1 MPGYQ
6 NQGYTSGYQGQEY
19 GSNYGQVYN
28 SGYQG
33 QTYGSQRYGTGYQSQ
48 SSPTD
53 YLSYM
58 AMFGNM
64 EQVQGMLGEGM
75 AEVFS
80 QERLEAIQSARERA
94 ARERAE
100 LAAERQQATRN
111 AEGAQAAPNAEAA
124 QSAPNAEGQQATSEV
139 SQAEVG
145 SNPPTSEIVET
156 NPASQSGQSASQSG
170 EPIVGEQPGPETGA
184 SQQQGGAIGG
194 EANQASGEAS
204 NVNMQ
209 SKQEALPPSHMTE
222 QSQIPRKRPNIV
234 FLVYRNGLQQK
245 SNPGAQGQQIQTIKV
260 QSIRSNINNT
270 PQTSNVAKK
279 RKTITKVKKQLL
291 KKKALSGSQAGQVL
305 EKAATKKVN
314 QEFNTKSSMA
324 MTESGIPYIQ
334 KDALST
340 NLVVPKANPGEPYSV
355 SGVTKTDPGAPNADP
370 GAPNEPWEQ
379 TYLVESNR
387 LPLFKQLPKRVV
399 ESVYQQSVPA
409 PDTSRSYS
417 SQPSNPSYQ
426 PTGQNQ
432 PKFYRGEYRKLL
444 FFLLNW
450 FQETGST
457 HKLATNKSN

>member
-1 MPGYQ
+1 MPGNMPGYQ
-6 NQGYTSGYQGQEY
+6 HQGYTSGYQRQDY
-19 GSNYGQVYN
+19 GSDYGQVYN

-33 QTYGSQRYGTGYQSQ
+33 QAYGSPRYGTGYQSQ
-48 SSPTD
+48 SSPMD
-53 YLSYM
+53 YLPYL

-64 EQVQGMLGEGM
+64 EQVQGMFGEGM

-80 QERLEAIQSARERA
+80 PERLEAMQSARERA

-111 AEGAQAAPNAEAA
+111 AEGAQAAPNVEGSQAAPNAEGGQA
-124 QSAPNAEGQQATSEV
+124 APNAEGQPTTSQV
-139 SQAEVG
+139 SQAEGG
-145 SNPPTSEIVET
+145 SSQSPSEIRET
-156 NPASQSGQSASQSG
+156 NPASQSSQPASQSG
-170 EPIVGEQPGPETGA
+170 EPMVVEQPGPETGA
-184 SQQQGGAIGG
+184 SQQQGQAISG
-194 EANQASGEAS
+194 EANQSSGEAS

-209 SKQEALPPSHMTE
+209 SKQEVLPPSHMTE

-234 FLVYRNGLQQK
+234 FLVYRNGLQQN
-245 SNPGAQGQQIQTIKV
+245 SNPGGQGHQIQTIKV
-260 QSIRSNINNT
+260 QSVGSNINNT

-279 RKTITKVKKQLL
+279 RKTITVIKKQSL
-291 KKKALSGSQAGQVL
+291 KKKTLSGSQAGQIL
-305 EKAATKKVN
+305 DKAATKHVN

-334 KDALST
+334 KDTLST
-340 NLVVPKANPGEPYSV
+340 NHVVPKANPGEPYSV

-379 TYLVESNR
+379 TYLMESNR

-409 PDTSRSYS
+409 PDTSRPYS

-426 PTGQNQ
+426 HAGQNQ
-432 PKFYRGEYRKLL
+432 PKFYRGEYRKL
-444 FFLLNW
+444 FFL
-450 FQETGST
+450 
-457 HKLATNKSN
+457 